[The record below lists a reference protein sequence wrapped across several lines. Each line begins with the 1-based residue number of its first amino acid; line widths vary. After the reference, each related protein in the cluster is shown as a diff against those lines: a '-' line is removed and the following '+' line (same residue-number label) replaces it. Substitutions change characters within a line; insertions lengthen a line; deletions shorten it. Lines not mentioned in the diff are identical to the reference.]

1 MARAD
6 RAFGAL
12 VAITLTLAGWLSLAL
27 LFTLFPAIVD
37 RLVRSSSD
45 SLSFCTGVFTNVHAE
60 LPPFGAAALGLAAM
74 AVAPAALRAARLL
87 SAARVHAGPT
97 QVDAPARLRDAAS
110 RVGIAGRVL
119 CVDDRA
125 RYAYCAGLLG
135 PRVYVSLGAVRV
147 LTRRELEAVLWH
159 EAHHLRRRDPL
170 RALIAR
176 GLAAL
181 FRAAPVVGE
190 LAARFEIATELDADR
205 AALLAQGTAR
215 GLAGA
220 LLALGRGVP
229 PPDRAALMAWSMSSR
244 RVDQLAGVSAEN
256 LLPGLSRRAVSWT
269 AIALMVGLVLAIGQ
283 AARTHLLPPTF
294 LNEAAGAVGHLCPIP
309 LGGPLL

>member
-12 VAITLTLAGWLSLAL
+12 VAIALTLAGWLSLAL
-27 LFTLFPAIVD
+27 LFTLFPALVD
-37 RLVRSSSD
+37 RFVRSSSD
-45 SLSFCTGVFTNVHAE
+45 SLSLCTGVFTNVHAE

-74 AVAPAALRAARLL
+74 AVAPAALRAVRLL
-87 SAARVHAGPT
+87 SAARVHPGRT
-97 QVDAPARLRDAAS
+97 QVDAPGRLRDAAS

-135 PRVYVSLGAVRV
+135 PRVYVSLGAVRA

-229 PPDRAALMAWSMSSR
+229 PTGRALIAWSLSSR
-244 RVDQLAGVSAEN
+244 RVDQLADVGSED
-256 LLPGLSRRAVSWT
+256 LLPGLSRRAVLWT
-269 AIALMVGLVLAIGQ
+269 ATALIAGLVLAIGQ
-283 AARTHLLPPTF
+283 AARAHLLPPGL